1 MRSIAKVIS
10 LIKIEWSLDLKRPAI
25 LASAILQMAVMA
37 LLSMLSMLSQPEKAA
52 KIWNSLFWI
61 TLIFCTLQAISKSFL
76 TVSRSRWIYWNQ
88 LSSPGQI
95 LWSKII
101 YGWLTMIILTLM
113 NLLLFGFFM
122 GMPVIHMFAYIKIL
136 ILVTGGISTIFT
148 FIGAIASK
156 ANQAGFLAPVLSLPV
171 ILPLI
176 LLGIKASNK
185 VFNPIL
191 VTSVNKDIL
200 MLTALDGLILVLSGI
215 LFSALWKE

>member
-76 TVSRSRWIYWNQ
+76 TVSRNRWIYWNQ

-101 YGWLTMIILTLM
+101 YGWLTMIILTLI

-191 VTSVNKDIL
+191 VSSVNKDIL

>member
-37 LLSMLSMLSQPEKAA
+37 MLSMLSMLSQPEKAA

-76 TVSRSRWIYWNQ
+76 TVSRNRWIYWNQ

-101 YGWLTMIILTLM
+101 YGWITMIILTLI

-191 VTSVNKDIL
+191 MSSVNKDIL

>member
-37 LLSMLSMLSQPEKAA
+37 MLSMLSMLSQPDKAT

-101 YGWLTMIILTLM
+101 YGWLTMIVLTII
-113 NLLLFGFFM
+113 NLILFGFFM
-122 GMPVIHMFAYIKIL
+122 GIPVIHMFAYLKIL

-148 FIGAIASK
+148 FIGAIATK

-191 VTSVNKDIL
+191 VSSVNKDIL

>member
-37 LLSMLSMLSQPEKAA
+37 MLSMLSMLSQPEKAT

-76 TVSRSRWIYWNQ
+76 TVSRNRWIYWNQ

-101 YGWLTMIILTLM
+101 YGWITMIILTLI
-113 NLLLFGFFM
+113 NLVLFGFFM
-122 GMPVIHMFAYIKIL
+122 GIPVIHMFAYIKIL

-191 VTSVNKDIL
+191 VSSVNKDIL

>member
-37 LLSMLSMLSQPEKAA
+37 MLSMLSMLSQPEKAS

-76 TVSRSRWIYWNQ
+76 TVSRNRWIYWNQ

-101 YGWLTMIILTLM
+101 YGWITMIVLTLI

-122 GMPVIHMFAYIKIL
+122 GIPVIHIFAYIKIL

-191 VTSVNKDIL
+191 VSSVNKDIL

>member
-37 LLSMLSMLSQPEKAA
+37 MLSMLSQSDNSA

-61 TLIFCTLQAISKSFL
+61 TLVFCTLQAISKSFL
-76 TVSRSRWIYWNQ
+76 IVSRNRWIYWNQ

-95 LWSKII
+95 LWSRII
-101 YGWLTMIILTLM
+101 YGWLTMILLTLV
-113 NLLLFGFFM
+113 NLTLFGFFM
-122 GMPVIHMFAYIKIL
+122 GMPVIHIFAFLKIL

-191 VTSVNKDIL
+191 VSSVNKDIL
-200 MLTALDGLILVLSGI
+200 MLTTLDGLILVLSGI

>member
-37 LLSMLSMLSQPEKAA
+37 MLSMLSMLSQPEKAT

-76 TVSRSRWIYWNQ
+76 TVSRNRWIYWNQ

-101 YGWLTMIILTLM
+101 YGWITMIILTLI

-191 VTSVNKDIL
+191 VSSVNKDIL

>member
-191 VTSVNKDIL
+191 VSSVNKDIL

>member
-37 LLSMLSMLSQPEKAA
+37 LLSMLSVLSQPEKAA

-76 TVSRSRWIYWNQ
+76 TVSRNRWIYWNQ

-101 YGWLTMIILTLM
+101 YGWLTMIILTLI

-191 VTSVNKDIL
+191 VSSVNKDIL

>member
-1 MRSIAKVIS
+1 MASVIM
-10 LIKIEWSLDLKRPAI
+10 
-25 LASAILQMAVMA
+25 ILQMAVMA
-37 LLSMLSMLSQPEKAA
+37 MLSMLSMLSQPDKAA

-101 YGWLTMIILTLM
+101 YGWLTMIVLTLI
-113 NLLLFGFFM
+113 NLILFGFFM
-122 GMPVIHMFAYIKIL
+122 GIPVIHMFAYIKIL

-148 FIGAIASK
+148 FIGAIATK

-185 VFNPIL
+185 VFNQIL
-191 VTSVNKDIL
+191 VSSVNKDIL
-200 MLTALDGLILVLSGI
+200 MLTALDVLILVLSGI

>member
-37 LLSMLSMLSQPEKAA
+37 MLSMLSMLSQPEKAA

-76 TVSRSRWIYWNQ
+76 TVSRNRWIYWNQ

-101 YGWLTMIILTLM
+101 YGWITMIILTLI

-191 VTSVNKDIL
+191 VSSVNKDIL

>member
-10 LIKIEWSLDLKRPAI
+10 LIKIEWSFDLKRPAI

-37 LLSMLSMLSQPEKAA
+37 LLSMLSMLSQPDKAA

-101 YGWLTMIILTLM
+101 YGWLTMVALTLV
-113 NLLLFGFFM
+113 NLILFGFFM
-122 GMPVIHMFAYIKIL
+122 GMPVIHMFAYVKIL

-191 VTSVNKDIL
+191 VSSVNKDIL

>member
-37 LLSMLSMLSQPEKAA
+37 MLSMLSMLSQPEKAT

-76 TVSRSRWIYWNQ
+76 TVSRNRWIYWNQ

-101 YGWLTMIILTLM
+101 YGWITMIMLTLI
-113 NLLLFGFFM
+113 NLVLFGFFM
-122 GMPVIHMFAYIKIL
+122 GIPVIHMFAYIKIL

-191 VTSVNKDIL
+191 VSSVNKDIL

>member
-37 LLSMLSMLSQPEKAA
+37 MLSMLSMLSQPDKAT

-101 YGWLTMIILTLM
+101 YGWLTMIVLTLI
-113 NLLLFGFFM
+113 NLILFGFFM
-122 GMPVIHMFAYIKIL
+122 GIPVIHMFAYVKIL

-148 FIGAIASK
+148 FIGAIATK

-191 VTSVNKDIL
+191 VSSVNKDIL

>member
-37 LLSMLSMLSQPEKAA
+37 MLSMLSMLSQPEKAT

-76 TVSRSRWIYWNQ
+76 TVSRNRWIYWNQ

-101 YGWLTMIILTLM
+101 YGWLTMIALTLI
-113 NLLLFGFFM
+113 NLILFGFFM
-122 GMPVIHMFAYIKIL
+122 GIPVIHMLAYIKIL

-156 ANQAGFLAPVLSLPV
+156 ANQSGFLAPVLSLPV

-191 VTSVNKDIL
+191 VSSVNKDIL

>member
-37 LLSMLSMLSQPEKAA
+37 MLSMLSMLSQSEKAT

-76 TVSRSRWIYWNQ
+76 TVSRNRWIYWNQ

-101 YGWLTMIILTLM
+101 YGWITMIILTLI
-113 NLLLFGFFM
+113 NLLFFGFFM
-122 GMPVIHMFAYIKIL
+122 GIPVIHMFAYIKIL

-191 VTSVNKDIL
+191 VSSVNKDIL

>member
-37 LLSMLSMLSQPEKAA
+37 MLSMLSMLSQPEKAT

-76 TVSRSRWIYWNQ
+76 TVSRNRWIYWNQ

-101 YGWLTMIILTLM
+101 YGWITMIILTLI
-113 NLLLFGFFM
+113 NLVLFGFFM

-191 VTSVNKDIL
+191 VSSVNKDIL